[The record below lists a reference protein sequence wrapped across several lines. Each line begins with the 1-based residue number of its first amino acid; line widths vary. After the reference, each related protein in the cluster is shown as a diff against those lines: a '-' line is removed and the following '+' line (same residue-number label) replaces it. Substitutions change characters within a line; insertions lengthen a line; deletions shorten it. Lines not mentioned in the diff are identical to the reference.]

1 MAREA
6 TRRKAAFNSK
16 TLRNHINPGVLW
28 YYWWE
33 EEHREKRRFGIIRS
47 DNLEV
52 EGDSVSVGKLAITLS
67 ATPTLGEIFL
77 FPGVQREVPD

>member
-1 MAREA
+1 M
-6 TRRKAAFNSK
+6 
-16 TLRNHINPGVLW
+16 
-28 YYWWE
+28 
-33 EEHREKRRFGIIRS
+33 
-47 DNLEV
+47 EV